1 MEVLAKTTSEAPVLI
16 SNVEV
21 MEFLQK
27 RMSAR
32 GKEGKPKLKRRH
44 NKFEHR
50 DWIEEHVHSYLKT
63 TPCVRLPVENVME
76 LKGKLVASA
85 QKKQVTEG
93 ENGESAVV
101 SKPSGFGLTEAESV
115 QILNF
120 MPREPVEI
128 HLMIE
133 ELHGRMSEKRQED
146 LLHLIETCSK
156 DGGNGTEAMSAEA
169 EGDEQEEEVIE
180 EAEEVHAAIGVAV
193 KREI

>member
-27 RMSAR
+27 RISAR
-32 GKEGKPKLKRRH
+32 EEKQGKQNSKRRH

-50 DWIEEHVHSYLKT
+50 DWIEEHVHSYLQT
-63 TPCVRLPVENVME
+63 TPCVRLPVENVPE

-85 QKKQVTEG
+85 QKKHVTEG
-93 ENGESAVV
+93 ENGESTVV
-101 SKPSGFGLTEAESV
+101 SKPAGFGLTEAESV

-133 ELHGRMSEKRQED
+133 ELHGRMSEKRQAD
-146 LLHLIETCSK
+146 LLHLIESCSK
-156 DGGNGTEAMSAEA
+156 DGGNGTDAVP
-169 EGDEQEEEVIE
+169 EEVIE
-180 EAEEVHAAIGVAV
+180 EAEEVHTANGVAI

>member
-1 MEVLAKTTSEAPVLI
+1 MEVLAKTNSEAPLLI

-32 GKEGKPKLKRRH
+32 SEKEGKPNFRRRH

-50 DWIEEHVHSYLKT
+50 DWIEEHVHSYLQT
-63 TPCVRLPVENVME
+63 TPCVDLPIENVPE
-76 LKGKLVASA
+76 LKGKLIASA
-85 QKKQVTEG
+85 QKKHVTEG
-93 ENGESAVV
+93 KDGASAVV
-101 SKPSGFGLTEAESV
+101 SKPAGFGLTEAESV

-146 LLHLIETCSK
+146 LLHLIGSCSK
-156 DGGNGTEAMSAEA
+156 DGGNGTKAVSAEA
-169 EGDEQEEEVIE
+169 EGDEQEEVIE
-180 EAEEVHAAIGVAV
+180 EAEEVHTADGGAV
-193 KREI
+193 KQEI